1 MTDEKK
7 LRILI
12 EAILKEKGFK
22 DTERA
27 MKDLGKQSE
36 ETGDKIKETGK
47 NLDGMMEKTAS
58 FIGSFG
64 MVMTVI
70 GGAVTPLIKSADAY
84 VNKAGLANETTRT
97 WLATTNQLEVA
108 QTKLGKVNAE
118 FLTPMYSKFGDFV
131 EKMGNFAEK
140 NPALTIVGELTA
152 GAVGTIGAG
161 QILTGLLGK
170 LGMAGAAGVSA
181 GLGGVLPFV
190 TVGGVAV
197 AGEVAIAEAQ
207 KNQAVEIVKENTEAG
222 NVRVDPS
229 KLSGAQ
235 LFAYAIGA
243 ESDPYWGVKQWES
256 PNGEKKQGEDENLL
270 EEANNVGFW
279 DKLITSIKEA
289 FSGVKTS
296 GTVVQPVVAG
306 QSTTTPYE
314 RLGLT
319 GKNNFLRLEDVQM
332 MMQYRKQEL
341 LAQEDFNRSY
351 NYAVEDFN
359 RNRLYQEQDY
369 ERQRYIALRNF
380 GIQQAQSEKMFYLQ
394 RAIAQRD
401 FQISQARNDY
411 DYHKNRMRAEEDYN
425 FSLQQ
430 IMLSGDA
437 LAYYYAKRQHE
448 IDERRAEEDY
458 QLQKDR
464 ATEDFNRSQADSLMF
479 YQIQREFAIQQFEL
493 SMEDREV
500 EYQIMRER
508 ASTEFYDV
516 TLRRMDEEYKIMAD
530 RRLQSFYE
538 SIVPGILK
546 EDELKLYYQS
556 LYLDAATQGFMN
568 TAVAL
573 QNYFNQYIQSLSES
587 GWSYWTP
594 PSYGPQMATGGYTTD
609 QMYHLHDHEFVLNR
623 HTTES
628 IENVA
633 QGRLTQ
639 EKVLNLLTGGGGGL
653 VYNDNRQFSRGLS
666 SDERA
671 MLRQELQ
678 QIVVEAFR

>member
-12 EAILKEKGFK
+12 EAILKEKGF
-22 DTERA
+22 DDAVRA
-27 MKDLGKQSE
+27 MKDLGKKTE
-36 ETGDKIKETGK
+36 ETGDKLKETGK
-47 NLDGMMEKTAS
+47 NLGGMMEKTTS
-58 FIGSFG
+58 IIGLFG
-64 MVMTVI
+64 TVMTVI

-97 WLATTNQLEVA
+97 WLATTNQLEIA

-118 FLTPMYSKFGDFV
+118 LLTPMYSEFGDFV

-161 QILTGLLGK
+161 QIVTGLLGK
-170 LGMAGAAGVSA
+170 LGLAGAAGASA
-181 GLGGVLPFV
+181 GLGGALPFV
-190 TVGGVAV
+190 TMGGAVVAS
-197 AGEVAIAEAQ
+197 EVAIAESQ
-207 KNQAVEIVKENTEAG
+207 KKQAIETIKENEEAG

-229 KLSGAQ
+229 KLNLAQ
-235 LFAYAIGA
+235 LFAYSIGA
-243 ESDPYWGVKQWES
+243 QSDPYWSSKQWQS
-256 PNGEKKQGEDENLL
+256 PEEAKKQEDENLL

-279 DKLITSIKEA
+279 DKFITSIKEA

-341 LAQEDFNRSY
+341 LAQEDYNRSY

-411 DYHKNRMRAEEDYN
+411 DYHKNRMRVEEDYN

-458 QLQKDR
+458 QLQKER
-464 ATEDFNRSQADSLMF
+464 AIEDFNRSQADSLMF
-479 YQIQREFAIQQFEL
+479 YQIQRQFAIQQFEL

-500 EYQIMRER
+500 EYQIMRDR
-508 ASTEFYDV
+508 AQSEFYDV
-516 TLRRMDEEYKIMAD
+516 TLKRIDDEYRIMAS

-573 QNYFNQYIQSLSES
+573 QNYFNQYIQSL
-587 GWSYWTP
+587 GQQNWSYWTP
-594 PSYGPQMATGGYTTD
+594 PSYGPQMATGGYTTA
-609 QMYHLHDHEFVLNR
+609 QMYQLHDHEFVLNR
-623 HTTES
+623 RTTES